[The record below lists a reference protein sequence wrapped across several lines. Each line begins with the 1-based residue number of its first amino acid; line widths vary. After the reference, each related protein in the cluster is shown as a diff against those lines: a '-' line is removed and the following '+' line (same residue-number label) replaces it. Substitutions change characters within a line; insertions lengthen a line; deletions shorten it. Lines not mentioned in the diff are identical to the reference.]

1 MRADFLLV
9 RCDLIEASQPSVEY
23 CRRTGID
30 FSSTAAACGG
40 VYLVQARQMGRFFRP
55 DDSGELMAWV
65 DVLAED
71 AETPIDT
78 IAWALDAPE
87 TVLVLTG
94 AAPAIGLNAAVNPA
108 SYALDRVLRLHRLPL
123 DWLRSGCDGACIIDR
138 AAGGRWLLDLPP
150 GRWAAEDTAH
160 ASELLASMQR
170 LIDRSRFVVPSRKLE
185 AA

>member
-1 MRADFLLV
+1 MLARF
-9 RCDLIEASQPSVEY
+9 DLIEASRPSVDY
-23 CRRTGID
+23 CRAAGID
-30 FSSTAAACGG
+30 FACTVAACGG
-40 VYLVQARQMGRFFRP
+40 VYLVQARQLGRFFRP

-87 TVLVLTG
+87 TALVLTG

-108 SYALDRVLRLHRLPL
+108 TYAHEGVLRLHKTPL
-123 DWLRSGCDGACIIDR
+123 GWLRSGCDGACIIDQ
-138 AAGGRWLLDLPP
+138 AAGARWLLDLPP
-150 GRWAAEDTAH
+150 GRWAPEDKAH
-160 ASELLASMQR
+160 AADLAASMR
-170 LIDRSRFVVPSRKLE
+170 KLIDLGRFVLPRQSQ